1 MTKPMTLNVRVGGTL
16 GEFVASRVGGN
27 GAYENVS
34 EYVRDLIRRDK
45 ARAEDEAFTRL
56 KAELQ
61 RSFAAPESSYLEL
74 DAEAVIARDRRR
86 SAG

>member
-1 MTKPMTLNVRVGGTL
+1 MPRSMTLNVRVSGGL
-16 GEFVASRVGGN
+16 GDFVASNVGDQ

-45 ARAEDEAFTRL
+45 AKVEAEAFERL

-61 RSFAAPESSYLEL
+61 RAFAAPESSYREL
-74 DAEAVIARDRRR
+74 SAAAVIAGGKRR